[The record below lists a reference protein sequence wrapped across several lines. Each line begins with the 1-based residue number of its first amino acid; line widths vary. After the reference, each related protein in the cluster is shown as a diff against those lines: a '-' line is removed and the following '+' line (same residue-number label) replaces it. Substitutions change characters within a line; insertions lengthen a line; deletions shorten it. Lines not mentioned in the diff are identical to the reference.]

1 MRFPIGTHDFPGAA
15 AAGAERGELNMAATI
30 LVCDDDSAI
39 RTVLNQALGRAG
51 YDVRTTGTAAGLWR
65 WISAGEGNLVIT
77 DVVLP
82 DESGFDL
89 IPRIKRMR
97 PDLPILVMSAQNTLL
112 TAITAAERGAF
123 EYLPKPFDLK
133 ELTNVVGRALVSPQ
147 TKRDT
152 TVEAAEE
159 RLPLIGRSP
168 AMQEIYRVIARLTQT
183 DLTVMIMGESG
194 TGKELVARALHDY
207 GKRRHGNFVAVNM
220 AAIPKELVESELFG
234 HERGAFTGATNRGV
248 GRFEQ
253 AEGGTL
259 FLDEIGDMPLEAQT
273 RLLRVLQQGEYTTVG
288 GRTPIKTDV
297 RIIAAT
303 NRDLRQLISQGMFRE
318 DLYYR
323 LNVVPLRLPPLR
335 ERIEDIPD
343 LVRHFLRKAEDE
355 GLPHKTLDNEAL
367 DMLRRHRWPGNVREL
382 ENLIRRLAV
391 LQSGDTITAA
401 AVSAELKEPAKT
413 FAADSGEG
421 PQSLAASVEQY
432 LTQYFLAQGERLPPP
447 GVYDRIVQ
455 EVERPLISIC
465 LAATRGNQI
474 RAAQLLGLNR
484 NTLRKKIRDLGLE
497 VIRGLR
503 TE

>member
-1 MRFPIGTHDFPGAA
+1 MT
-15 AAGAERGELNMAATI
+15 AATV
-30 LVCDDDSAI
+30 LVADDDSAI
-39 RTVLNQALGRAG
+39 RTVLHQALARAG
-51 YDVRTTGTAAGLWR
+51 YNVRTTGTAAGLWKM
-65 WISAGEGNLVIT
+65 IAAGEGNIAIT

-89 IPRIKRMR
+89 IPRIKRLR
-97 PDLPILVMSAQNTLL
+97 PELPIVVMSAQNTLL

-133 ELTNVVGRALVSPQ
+133 ELTNVVQRALASPGA
-147 TKRDT
+147 KREPE
-152 TVEAAEE
+152 EADGQD

-207 GKRRHGNFVAVNM
+207 GKRRHGRFIAVNM

-288 GRTPIKTDV
+288 GRTPIRTDV

-303 NRDLRQLISQGMFRE
+303 NRDLRQLIGQGLFRE

-335 ERIEDIPD
+335 ERVEDIAD
-343 LVRHFLRKAEDE
+343 LVRHFLRKAENE
-355 GLPHKTLDNEAL
+355 GLPAKSLDSEGL
-367 DMLRRHRWPGNVREL
+367 EILRRHRWPGNVREL
-382 ENLIRRLAV
+382 ENLVRRLTV
-391 LQSGDTITAA
+391 LHSGDTIPATVLA
-401 AVSAELKEPAKT
+401 SELKEPARI
-413 FAADSGEG
+413 
-421 PQSLAASVEQY
+421 LAAEAQEEALPLGAAVEQF
-432 LTQYFLAQGERLPPP
+432 LTHYFLSHGDRLPPP
-447 GVYDRIVQ
+447 GIYDRILQ

-497 VIRGLR
+497 VIKGLR
-503 TE
+503 AE

>member
-1 MRFPIGTHDFPGAA
+1 MPSG
-15 AAGAERGELNMAATI
+15 TI
-30 LVCDDDSAI
+30 LVADDDAAV

-65 WISAGEGNLVIT
+65 WVASGEGNLVIT

-82 DESGFDL
+82 DENGFDL
-89 IPRIKRMR
+89 IPRIKRVR
-97 PDLPILVMSAQNTLL
+97 PEMPVVVMSAQNTIL

-133 ELTNVVGRALVSPQ
+133 ELTSVVQRALQSPQ
-147 TKRDT
+147 GTHEQGTQRDGG
-152 TVEAAEE
+152 EE

-207 GKRRHGNFVAVNM
+207 GRRRYGPFVAVNM

-234 HERGAFTGATNRGV
+234 HERGAFTGATNRGI

-259 FLDEIGDMPLEAQT
+259 FLDEIGDMPIEAQT

-288 GRTPIKTDV
+288 GRTPIKADV

-303 NRDLRQLISQGMFRE
+303 NRELRQLIHQGLFRE

-335 ERIEDIPD
+335 ERGEDIPD
-343 LVRHFLRKAEDE
+343 LARHFLRKAEEE
-355 GLPHKTLDNEAL
+355 GLPVKRIEADAFDL
-367 DMLRRHRWPGNVREL
+367 LKRYRWPGNVREL

-391 LQSGDTITAA
+391 LHSGDTISA
-401 AVSAELKEPAKT
+401 AVVAGELNEPTKT
-413 FAADSGEG
+413 AVSGSDGEH
-421 PQSLAASVEQY
+421 PTLSASVEQH
-432 LTQYFLAQGERLPPP
+432 LVRYFAEHGSRLPPV
-447 GVYDRIVQ
+447 GLYDRILQ
-455 EVERPLISIC
+455 EVERPLLSIC

-474 RAAQLLGLNR
+474 RAAHLLGLNR

-497 VIRGLR
+497 VIRGLKA
-503 TE
+503 E

>member
-1 MRFPIGTHDFPGAA
+1 MP
-15 AAGAERGELNMAATI
+15 AGTI
-30 LVCDDDSAI
+30 LVADDDAAI

-51 YDVRTTGTAAGLWR
+51 YEVRTTGTAAGLWR
-65 WISAGEGNLVIT
+65 WVTSGDGNLVIT

-89 IPRIKRMR
+89 IPRIKRVR
-97 PDLPILVMSAQNTLL
+97 PDLPIVVMSAQNTIL

-133 ELTNVVGRALVSPQ
+133 ELISVVQRALQVPQ
-147 TKRDT
+147 AKR
-152 TVEAAEE
+152 EANAERERAEE

-207 GKRRHGNFVAVNM
+207 GRRRHGPFVAVNM

-234 HERGAFTGATNRGV
+234 HERGAFTGAANRGI

-253 AEGGTL
+253 AESGTL

-288 GRTPIKTDV
+288 GRTPIQTDV

-303 NRDLRQLISQGMFRE
+303 NRELRQLIKQGLFRE

-335 ERIEDIPD
+335 ERGEDIPD
-343 LVRHFLRKAEDE
+343 LARHFLRKAEDE
-355 GLPHKTLDNEAL
+355 GLPAKRIDQDAL
-367 DMLRRHRWPGNVREL
+367 DVLRRYRWPGNVREL

-391 LQSGDTITAA
+391 LHSGDTISAA
-401 AVSAELKEPAKT
+401 TVVGELKEPEKIN
-413 FAADSGEG
+413 DLGGDGEH
-421 PQSLAASVEQY
+421 PSLSASVEQH
-432 LTQYFLAQGERLPPP
+432 LARYFSEHGGRLPPA
-447 GVYDRIVQ
+447 GLYDRILQ
-455 EVERPLISIC
+455 DVERPLISIC

-474 RAAQLLGLNR
+474 RAAHLLGLNR
-484 NTLRKKIRDLGLE
+484 NTLRKKIRDLGLD
-497 VIRGLR
+497 VIRGLKAD
-503 TE
+503 

>member
-1 MRFPIGTHDFPGAA
+1 MTA
-15 AAGAERGELNMAATI
+15 NATI
-30 LVCDDDSAI
+30 LIADDDSAI

-51 YDVRTTGTAAGLWR
+51 YEVRTTGTAAGLWR
-65 WISAGEGNLVIT
+65 WIAAGDGNLVIT

-89 IPRIKRMR
+89 IPRIKRIR

-133 ELTNVVGRALVSPQ
+133 ELVQVVQRALTSPGR
-147 TKRDT
+147 TREHVAPTHDD
-152 TVEAAEE
+152 

-234 HERGAFTGATNRGV
+234 HERGAFTGATNRGI

-303 NRDLRQLISQGMFRE
+303 NRDLRQLIAQGLFRE

-335 ERIEDIPD
+335 ERVEDIPD
-343 LVRHFLRKAEDE
+343 LVRHFLRKAESE
-355 GLPHKTLDNEAL
+355 GLPVKTLETESL
-367 DMLRRHRWPGNVREL
+367 ETLRRHRWPGNVREL

-391 LQSGDTITAA
+391 LHSGDTIPATAI
-401 AVSAELKEPAKT
+401 SAELKEPARS
-413 FAADSGEG
+413 FGEEGEG
-421 PQSLAASVEQY
+421 PESLSSSVERY
-432 LTQYFLAQGERLPPP
+432 LTQYFLAQGDKLPPA
-447 GVYDRIVQ
+447 GIHDRVLA

-465 LAATRGNQI
+465 LAATKGNQI

-484 NTLRKKIRDLGLE
+484 NTLRKKIKDLGLE
-497 VIRGLR
+497 VIKGLR
-503 TE
+503 SD

>member
-1 MRFPIGTHDFPGAA
+1 MP
-15 AAGAERGELNMAATI
+15 ATI
-30 LVCDDDSAI
+30 LVCDNDSAI

-133 ELTNVVGRALVSPQ
+133 ELTNVVGRALASPQ
-147 TKRDT
+147 TKRDAG
-152 TVEAAEE
+152 VEPAEE

-207 GKRRHGNFVAVNM
+207 GKRRNGPFVAINM
-220 AAIPKELVESELFG
+220 AAIPRDLIESELFG
-234 HERGAFTGATNRGV
+234 HEKGAFTGAQTRST

-259 FLDEIGDMPLEAQT
+259 FLDEIGDMPMDAQT

-288 GRTPIKTDV
+288 GRTPIRTDV
-297 RIIAAT
+297 RIVAAT
-303 NRDLRQLISQGMFRE
+303 NKDLKQAINQGLFRE

-335 ERIEDIPD
+335 DRAEDIPD
-343 LVRHFLRKAEDE
+343 LVRHFIQQAEKE
-355 GLPHKTLDNEAL
+355 GLGSKRFDQEAL
-367 DMLRRHRWPGNVREL
+367 ELMKAYPWPGNVREL
-382 ENLIRRLAV
+382 ENLIRRLMALYPQDV
-391 LQSGDTITAA
+391 ITKEIID
-401 AVSAELKEPAKT
+401 AELRADVPDSPIEKGPVRTGSMTIAQAVEENMRT
-413 FAADSGEG
+413 YFASFGEN
-421 PQSLAASVEQY
+421 
-432 LTQYFLAQGERLPPP
+432 LPPP
-447 GVYDRIVQ
+447 GLYDRVLT
-455 EVERPLISIC
+455 EMEYPLI
-465 LAATRGNQI
+465 LAALTATRGNQI
-474 RAAQLLGLNR
+474 KAADLLGLNR
-484 NTLRKKIRDLGLE
+484 NTLRKKIRELG
-497 VIRGLR
+497 VSVYRSSR
-503 TE
+503 TA

>member
-1 MRFPIGTHDFPGAA
+1 
-15 AAGAERGELNMAATI
+15 
-30 LVCDDDSAI
+30 
-39 RTVLNQALGRAG
+39 
-51 YDVRTTGTAAGLWR
+51 
-65 WISAGEGNLVIT
+65 
-77 DVVLP
+77 
-82 DESGFDL
+82 
-89 IPRIKRMR
+89 
-97 PDLPILVMSAQNTLL
+97 
-112 TAITAAERGAF
+112 
-123 EYLPKPFDLK
+123 
-133 ELTNVVGRALVSPQ
+133 
-147 TKRDT
+147 
-152 TVEAAEE
+152 
-159 RLPLIGRSP
+159 
-168 AMQEIYRVIARLTQT
+168 
-183 DLTVMIMGESG
+183 
-194 TGKELVARALHDY
+194 
-207 GKRRHGNFVAVNM
+207 M

-303 NRDLRQLISQGMFRE
+303 NRDLRQLITQGLFRE

-335 ERIEDIPD
+335 ERVEDIPD
-343 LVRHFLRKAEDE
+343 LVRHFLRKAGDE
-355 GLPHKTLDNEAL
+355 GLPAKSVDAEGLES
-367 DMLRRHRWPGNVREL
+367 LRRHRWPGNVREL

-391 LQSGDTITAA
+391 LHSGESIPASA
-401 AVSAELKEPAKT
+401 ILAELKEPVRT
-413 FAADSGEG
+413 FGIEEGASGE
-421 PQSLAASVEQY
+421 SLSSAVERY

-447 GVYDRIVQ
+447 GVYDRVLA

-465 LAATRGNQI
+465 LAATKGNQI

-497 VIRGLR
+497 VIKGLR
-503 TE
+503 SE

>member
-1 MRFPIGTHDFPGAA
+1 MPS
-15 AAGAERGELNMAATI
+15 TI

-65 WISAGEGNLVIT
+65 WISAGEGSLVIT

-89 IPRIKRMR
+89 IPRIKRIR
-97 PDLPILVMSAQNTLL
+97 PELPILVMSAQNTLL

-133 ELTNVVGRALVSPQ
+133 ELTSVVSRALASPQ
-147 TKRDT
+147 GRRDDSLG
-152 TVEAAEE
+152 AAEE

-207 GKRRHGNFVAVNM
+207 GKRRHGTFVAVNM

-234 HERGAFTGATNRGV
+234 HERGAFTGATNRGI

-288 GRTPIKTDV
+288 GRTPIRTDV

-303 NRDLRQLISQGMFRE
+303 NRDLRQLISQGLFRE

-335 ERIEDIPD
+335 ERVEDIPD

-355 GLPHKTLDNEAL
+355 GLPHKTLDNDAL
-367 DMLRRHRWPGNVREL
+367 DLLRRHRWPGNVREL

-391 LQSGDTITAA
+391 LQSGDAITAA

-413 FAADSGEG
+413 FPADSGEG

-432 LTQYFLAQGERLPPP
+432 LTQYFLSQGDRLPPP

>member
-1 MRFPIGTHDFPGAA
+1 MS
-15 AAGAERGELNMAATI
+15 AATI
-30 LVCDDDSAI
+30 LVADDDSAI
-39 RTVLNQALGRAG
+39 RTVLHQALARAG
-51 YDVRTTGTAAGLWR
+51 YNVRTTGTAAGLWKM
-65 WISAGEGNLVIT
+65 IQAGEGSVAIT

-89 IPRIKRMR
+89 IPRIKRLR
-97 PDLPILVMSAQNTLL
+97 PELPVLVMSAQNTLL

-133 ELTNVVGRALVSPQ
+133 ELTNVVQRALASPGAR
-147 TKRDT
+147 RDET
-152 TVEAAEE
+152 ETANDD

-194 TGKELVARALHDY
+194 TGTELVARALHDY
-207 GKRRHGNFVAVNM
+207 GKRRHGRFIAVNM

-234 HERGAFTGATNRGV
+234 HERGAFTGATNRGI

-288 GRTPIKTDV
+288 GRTPIRTDV

-303 NRDLRQLISQGMFRE
+303 NRDLRQLIGQGLFRE

-335 ERIEDIPD
+335 ERVEDIPD
-343 LVRHFLRKAEDE
+343 LVRFFLRKAEGE
-355 GLPHKTLDNEAL
+355 GLPAKSLDAEGL
-367 DMLRRHRWPGNVREL
+367 EILRRHRWPGNVREL
-382 ENLIRRLAV
+382 ENLVRRLAV
-391 LQSGDTITAA
+391 LHAGETIPA
-401 AVSAELKEPAKT
+401 SAIAGELKEPARAI
-413 FAADSGEG
+413 AAEAENEALPLG
-421 PQSLAASVEQY
+421 AAVEQF
-432 LTQYFLAQGERLPPP
+432 LTRYFLSHGDRLPPP
-447 GVYDRIVQ
+447 GVYDRIIQ
-455 EVERPLISIC
+455 DVERPLISIC
-465 LAATRGNQI
+465 LGATRGNQI

-497 VIRGLR
+497 VIKGLR
-503 TE
+503 AD

>member
-1 MRFPIGTHDFPGAA
+1 LP
-15 AAGAERGELNMAATI
+15 AGLI

-65 WISAGEGNLVIT
+65 WVSAGDGNLVIT

-82 DESGFDL
+82 DENGFDL
-89 IPRIKRMR
+89 IPRIKKIR
-97 PDLPILVMSAQNTLL
+97 PDLPVVVMSAQNTIL
-112 TAITAAERGAF
+112 TAITATERGAF
-123 EYLPKPFDLK
+123 DYLPKPFDLK
-133 ELTNVVGRALVSPQ
+133 ELTAVVQRALASVG
-147 TKRDT
+147 TKREPNSEQRSED
-152 TVEAAEE
+152 

-207 GKRRHGNFVAVNM
+207 GKRRHGAFVAVNM

-303 NRDLRQLISQGMFRE
+303 NRDLRQLIQQGLFRE

-323 LNVVPLRLPPLR
+323 LNVVPMRLPPLR
-335 ERIEDIPD
+335 ERAEDVPD

-355 GLPHKTLDNEAL
+355 GLPSKRLTPEAY
-367 DMLRRHRWPGNVREL
+367 DMFKHYRWPGNVREL

-391 LQSGDTITAA
+391 LHSGETIPTSAIA
-401 AVSAELKEPAKT
+401 AELKEPAKPAMADEGDEAT
-413 FAADSGEG
+413 SLSAA
-421 PQSLAASVEQY
+421 VERH
-432 LTQYFLAQGERLPPP
+432 LTKYFLDQGEKLPPP
-447 GVYDRIVQ
+447 GLYDRILH
-455 EVERPLISIC
+455 EIERPLLSIC

-474 RAAQLLGLNR
+474 RAAHLLGLNR